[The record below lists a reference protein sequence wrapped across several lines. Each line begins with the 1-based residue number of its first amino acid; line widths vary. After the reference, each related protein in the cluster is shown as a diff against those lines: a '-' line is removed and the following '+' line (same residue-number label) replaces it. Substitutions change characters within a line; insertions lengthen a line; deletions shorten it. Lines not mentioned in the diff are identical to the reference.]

1 MALTTPTVQANTLHY
16 LKGEESQTLAVGSPL
31 WFEWL
36 PGAATFAYSG
46 PGGTFTARQE
56 TSGSQ
61 ASARYWKAYRHRNG
75 KLYRAYLG
83 KSAELTPARLDEIA
97 LKLASRSDEP
107 KLFSRD
113 DQPEK
118 VIGARM

>member
-1 MALTTPTVQANTLHY
+1 MALSTPTIQANTLHY
-16 LKGEESQTLAVGSPL
+16 LKAEESQTLAVGSTP

-36 PGAATFAYSG
+36 AGAATFAYNG

-83 KSAELTPARLDEIA
+83 KSAELTSERLDQID
-97 LKLASRSDEP
+97 LKLTS
-107 KLFSRD
+107 
-113 DQPEK
+113 
-118 VIGARM
+118 